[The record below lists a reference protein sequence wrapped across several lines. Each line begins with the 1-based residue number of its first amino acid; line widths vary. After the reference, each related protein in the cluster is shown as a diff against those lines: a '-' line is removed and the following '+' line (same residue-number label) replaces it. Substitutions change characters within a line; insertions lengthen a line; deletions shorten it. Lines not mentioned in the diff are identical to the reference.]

1 MWNAKKRYVF
11 TATWLLFLLWAPAYG
26 FTTQAEAQYTISE
39 HQLRRLESNLTA
51 LQKHSEQKQRLLQ
64 EQKAQL
70 QKAQE
75 ELTRAQEQIKQS
87 RKLNAQTQT
96 SLENA
101 KESFSQYEKEAH
113 HKIKVKTR
121 QRNLWAIISAGL
133 LIGLATR

>member
-1 MWNAKKRYVF
+1 MWGKKKKRIY
-11 TATWLLFLLWAPAYG
+11 TAALSSLLFFAPAYG

-39 HQLRRLESNLTA
+39 HRLRRLESNLTA

-87 RKLNAQTQT
+87 RELNAQTQT

-101 KESFSQYEKEAH
+101 KESFSQYEKEVH